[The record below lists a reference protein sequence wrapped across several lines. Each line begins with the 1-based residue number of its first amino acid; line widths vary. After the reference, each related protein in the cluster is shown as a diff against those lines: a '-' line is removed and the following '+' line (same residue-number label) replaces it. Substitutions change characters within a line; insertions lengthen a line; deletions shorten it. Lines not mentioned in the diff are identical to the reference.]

1 MRQNLRILA
10 TNVAINEEGLV
21 ALSRDEKSYV
31 WSGRIAKG
39 MGTGE

>member
-21 ALSRDEKSYV
+21 TLGRDEKSYV
-31 WSGRIAKG
+31 
-39 MGTGE
+39 